1 MQGFYYVDV
10 DGTVYE
16 SRLRGILKKT
26 DRKENCVVGD
36 IVELCE
42 DFSIIKIFPR
52 KNLLLRPVVANID
65 NFIIQFACKNPV
77 IDYERL
83 NILLLHSMFN
93 KINPIIVIN
102 KIDLVTEEELLD
114 IKKKLIYL
122 EDIDVP
128 IYYISQEKNIG
139 LDALEDYLKDKI
151 NAFGGPSGVGKSSII
166 NMFQNERFLKTGE
179 TSVRLKRG
187 KHTTRDSNLMLM
199 KNGGFIID
207 TPGFSSVEIPLIKDF
222 DSLIQLF
229 PEINKAKKN
238 CKFTDCIHIN
248 EPQCGVKDLLITGEF
263 SEYRYEFYK
272 KVYNLLKNERWN
284 KYD

>member
-1 MQGFYYVDV
+1 M
-10 DGTVYE
+10 
-16 SRLRGILKKT
+16 
-26 DRKENCVVGD
+26 
-36 IVELCE
+36 
-42 DFSIIKIFPR
+42 
-52 KNLLLRPVVANID
+52 RPVVANID

-93 KINPIIVIN
+93 KIKPIIVIN

-179 TSVRLKRG
+179 TSARLKRG

-248 EPQCGVKDLLITGEF
+248 EPQCAVKDLLITGEF